1 MAAFA
6 FKKGRERMNKC
17 WLLILLFAPAANSIV
32 YPGPG
37 EYCTQMVDSSWSW
50 GSCTN
55 GCVYSYSSAS
65 CPPCCSQK
73 ANCPAGKYST
83 SGKLVQNLNRVHG
96 SLLNFLGSGTEG
108 CSTCSSN
115 YYSYTGF
122 DISLDMFFCMK
133 CHPRFN
139 LLMRQ
144 ATKSEYCCDAWL
156 NSSSSISVGVN
167 DSP

>member
-1 MAAFA
+1 MLAFDIA
-6 FKKGRERMNKC
+6 VCTRSKLHRLPWTWGVLHSDGGFLLVLGFLYEWVCVLVLKC
-17 WLLILLFAPAANSIV
+17 FLSALLFPKSKL
-32 YPGPG
+32 PGW
-37 EYCTQMVDSSWSW
+37 EIL
-50 GSCTN
+50 
-55 GCVYSYSSAS
+55 
-65 CPPCCSQK
+65 
-73 ANCPAGKYST
+73 
-83 SGKLVQNLNRVHG
+83 GKLVQNLNRVHG
-96 SLLNFLGSGTEG
+96 SLLNFLGSGTEA

-122 DISLDMFFCMK
+122 GISLDMFFCMK

-144 ATKSEYCCDAWL
+144 ATKSENCCDDRL